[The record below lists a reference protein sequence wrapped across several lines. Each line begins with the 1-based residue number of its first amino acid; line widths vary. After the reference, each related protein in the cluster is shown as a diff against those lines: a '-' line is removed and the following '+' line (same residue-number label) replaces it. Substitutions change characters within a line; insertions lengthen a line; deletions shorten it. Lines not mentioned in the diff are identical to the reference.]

1 MGPPR
6 RHAPGDVYHTKGVKE
21 MNTFSV
27 PKSFTPRPATLLRG
41 HFNNPGS
48 VLADASLTVDEK
60 RSLLASWASD
70 ARAVPDHPGLRRLDD
85 GAIVD
90 LDDILESL
98 KQLERIP
105 STTRSTSS
113 SNRFYRRQSWAVL
126 NRILRRGEND
136 DDDDDPTSPAPIAPR
151 PRPPV
156 FYDTRLPAAA

>member
-1 MGPPR
+1 M
-6 RHAPGDVYHTKGVKE
+6 T
-21 MNTFSV
+21 TFSI
-27 PKSFTPRPATLLRG
+27 PKSITPRPATPLQG
-41 HFNNPGS
+41 HFTNPGS
-48 VLADASLTVDEK
+48 VLGDASLTVDEK

-90 LDDILESL
+90 LDDILDAL

-105 STTRSTSS
+105 STARSTSS
-113 SNRFYRRQSWAVL
+113 SDRIFRRQSWAVL

>member
-1 MGPPR
+1 MGSPR

-21 MNTFSV
+21 MTTFSI
-27 PKSFTPRPATLLRG
+27 PKSITPRPATLLQG

-48 VLADASLTVDEK
+48 VLRDASLTINQK

-70 ARAVPDHPGLRRLDD
+70 ARAIPDHPGLRRLDD

-105 STTRSTSS
+105 CTTRSTSLS
-113 SNRFYRRQSWAVL
+113 DRFYRRQSWSVL
-126 NRILRRGEND
+126 SRILRRGEN
-136 DDDDDPTSPAPIAPR
+136 DDDDPTSPAPIAPR
-151 PRPPV
+151 PCPPV
-156 FYDTRLPAAA
+156 FYDTRLPVAA